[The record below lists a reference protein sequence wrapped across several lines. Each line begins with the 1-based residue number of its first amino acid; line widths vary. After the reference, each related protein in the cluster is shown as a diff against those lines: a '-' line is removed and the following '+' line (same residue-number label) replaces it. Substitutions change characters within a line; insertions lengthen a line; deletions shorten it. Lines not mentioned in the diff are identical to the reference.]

1 VILILWWGRGGIAHG
16 FGDMKMRLAHQS
28 YEICVGAAR
37 SAGPLSGWRSWYP
50 TLFGRVACA

>member
-16 FGDMKMRLAHQS
+16 FGEMRMRLARQS

-37 SAGPLSGWRSWYP
+37 SASPLSGWRSWYP